1 MGSGWHPLSSASSWP
16 TPPQEASPHP
26 ITPSF
31 GSGRLGGWPT
41 MACAH
46 PPFGHEPIRPAH
58 LHQQEERASCR
69 RRRQGICAHARP
81 PGTHTPLSF
90 PRRVRVV
97 WELRHSCSPP
107 AGRHRV
113 PRGWAGACAS
123 ELSTDADASA
133 YCTVH
138 MRRECACA
146 ARRANRWQRPATYIH
161 TRACPFVALFVL
173 PPSPR
178 PPPQQQQQQ

>member
-16 TPPQEASPHP
+16 TPPRS
-26 ITPSF
+26 ITAPNYAFLWQRAPRGLADNGLRPPAVWARTHSSSSF
-31 GSGRLGGWPT
+31 
-41 MACAH
+41 A
-46 PPFGHEPIRPAH
+46 PARG
-58 LHQQEERASCR
+58 E
-69 RRRQGICAHARP
+69 GIVQVAAPGNMCSRTP